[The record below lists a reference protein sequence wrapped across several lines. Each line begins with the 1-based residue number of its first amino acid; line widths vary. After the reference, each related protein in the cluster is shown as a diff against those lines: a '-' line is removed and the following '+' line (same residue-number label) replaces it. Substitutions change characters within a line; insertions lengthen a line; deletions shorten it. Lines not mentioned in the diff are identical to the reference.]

1 MRCSIILMI
10 SIGLLLSS
18 CAKKDP
24 FGPLDPKR
32 DKWELPSLKDS
43 TGKSY
48 TFASTYDGKLEL
60 RVRKPDGSLL
70 LAHVYENVD
79 SHPLIKADIHFKLT
93 APKKHIDINMA
104 TIAASIGSSPI
115 KLLQILSNVNLQS
128 QQVYTKV
135 YPISFYGDLGYN
147 DYEGAVVQWDKGSIL
162 VREATQG
169 ELMGMEHFLTAR
181 GTRLV
186 CYNTDFS
193 PRFIKKINLN
203 TAYYPYNYQE
213 YIPLNNT
220 EYLSF
225 DIAAGVIC
233 RAFLSTST
241 DDPYNWDRPYKW
253 ELDLSKVER
262 LPSGYKVK
270 IEDYSLTADQ
280 MEVKYSTFDRDG
292 KLVKTITHHWEVLNG
307 MPTDRF

>member
-10 SIGLLLSS
+10 SIGLLLFS
-18 CAKKDP
+18 CSKKDP

-32 DKWELPSLKDS
+32 DKWELPSLKDN
-43 TGKSY
+43 TGNSY
-48 TFASTYDGKLEL
+48 TFAATYDGKLEL
-60 RVRKPDGSLL
+60 RIRKPDGSRLL
-70 LAHVYENVD
+70 SYAYENVD
-79 SHPLIKADIHFKLT
+79 SSPLIKSNVSFQLAD
-93 APKKHIDINMA
+93 PKKHIDINMA
-104 TIAASIGSSPI
+104 TLSMTISYSPV
-115 KLLQILSNVNLQS
+115 KLQQILANVNLQS

-135 YPISFYGDLGYN
+135 YPISSYSDLGYN
-147 DYEGAVVQWDKGSIL
+147 DYKGAVVQWHKGSIL
-162 VREATQG
+162 VREATHG
-169 ELMGMEHFLTAR
+169 ELMNMEHFLAAR

-193 PRFIKKINLN
+193 LRFTKNINLN
-203 TAYYPYNYQE
+203 MAYYPYNYEE

-225 DIAAGVIC
+225 DIAAGII
-233 RAFLSTST
+233 RRSFLSTST

-270 IEDYSLTADQ
+270 IDDYSLTADQ

-292 KLVKTITHHWEVLNG
+292 KLVKTITHHWEVLTG